1 MTPPFCPCWSAIF
14 NPPSGVSL
22 RPLTRDQSQL
32 FTLVAVGLGSAV
44 LIFTTS
50 FDMFFKNDQAK
61 KSFKAMPKK
70 EQKERL
76 NNRAYVKKTAWET

>member
-1 MTPPFCPCWSAIF
+1 MGASC
-14 NPPSGVSL
+14 

-32 FTLVAVGLGSAV
+32 FQLIAVALGCGV
-44 LIFTTS
+44 LITTTS

-61 KSFKAMPKK
+61 KSYKAMPKK

-76 NNRAYVKKTAWET
+76 EKNKKYVKKTAWDN